1 MFVFIAST
9 LIAALALWQALLLP
23 PAIFE
28 PLGPSTFPLW
38 LAITL
43 FALGLLDLLAWLRK
57 RRAAEPDGDEVMAV
71 TEVDMPAQP
80 GEGRLW
86 VPVLIGLATFVYVA
100 VWQYF
105 RIGFPIVTAVY
116 VFAASAPFAGGKP
129 RELGL
134 MALGAILFGYANY
147 YLFTEV
153 LFIDI

>member
-1 MFVFIAST
+1 VFVFIASA

-38 LAITL
+38 LAIAL
-43 FALGLLDLLAWLRK
+43 FALGLLDLVAWLRR
-57 RRAAEPDGDEVMAV
+57 RRAGTKAAEEVMAA

-80 GEGRLW
+80 GSGRLW
-86 VPVLIGLATFVYVA
+86 VPVAIGVATLVYVA

-105 RIGFPIVTAVY
+105 RVGFPILTAIY
-116 VFAASAPFAGGKP
+116 VFAASAPFARRRP
-129 RELGL
+129 LEL
-134 MALGAILFGYANY
+134 AAIAIGAILFGYANY

>member
-28 PLGPSTFPLW
+28 PLGPSTFPIC
-38 LAITL
+38 LAIAL
-43 FALGLLDLLAWLRK
+43 FALGLLDLLAWV
-57 RRAAEPDGDEVMAV
+57 RRCRSAAPAEEQAMAA

-80 GEGRLW
+80 GNGRLW
-86 VPVLIGLATFVYVA
+86 VPVLIGAATFVYVA
-100 VWQYF
+100 VWQHF
-105 RIGFPIVTAVY
+105 RVGFPILTAVY
-116 VFAASAPFAGGKP
+116 VFAASAAFAGKKP
-129 RELGL
+129 VELCL
-134 MALGAILFGYANY
+134 MAIGAILFGYANY